1 LLQYE
6 KLGWFFFSLFNLFF
20 FLGMWMLD
28 LIIEPIVSSVINIIN
43 KDYNAAINNISIP
56 IFIFLILYLIS
67 LLFSYADTL

>member
-1 LLQYE
+1 
-6 KLGWFFFSLFNLFF
+6 
-20 FLGMWMLD
+20 MLD